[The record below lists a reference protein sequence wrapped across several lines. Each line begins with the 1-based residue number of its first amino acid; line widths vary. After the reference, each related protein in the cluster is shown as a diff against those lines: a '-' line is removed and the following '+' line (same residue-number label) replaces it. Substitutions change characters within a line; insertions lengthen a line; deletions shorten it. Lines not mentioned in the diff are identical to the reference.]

1 MEQSVTQQRILRTF
15 HFFDGDPVT
24 VSLDTE
30 TNERLNVDWSTAGG
44 KRPSIGSATQS
55 LGVEPSAGCFTYSYW
70 EPSWK
75 RTDDD
80 EPHMLSVRLSDVRF
94 IS

>member
-1 MEQSVTQQRILRTF
+1 MDQSVTQQRILRTF

-30 TNERLNVDWSTAGG
+30 TNERLNVDWSAAGG
-44 KRPSIGSATQS
+44 KQPSIGIATQS
-55 LGVEPSAGCFTYSYW
+55 LGFLPPPPCFTYSYNAPPW
-70 EPSWK
+70 SN
-75 RTDDD
+75 DD